1 MIELLLVLVLF
12 FMLDSIRDKLKDINK
27 KLEAIHNDLREDEQ
41 RPETVEVYVPEEKD
55 IEK

>member
-1 MIELLLVLVLF
+1 MIELLLVVVLF

-27 KLEAIHNDLREDEQ
+27 KLEAIHHDLREDEQ
-41 RPETVEVYVPEEKD
+41 RPETVVVHVPVEKD